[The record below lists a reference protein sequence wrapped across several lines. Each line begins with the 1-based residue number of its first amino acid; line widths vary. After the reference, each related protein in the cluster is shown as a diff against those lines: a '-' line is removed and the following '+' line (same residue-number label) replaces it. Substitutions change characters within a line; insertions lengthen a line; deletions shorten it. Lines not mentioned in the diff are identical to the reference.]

1 MKFCCIDDQ
10 VVIAG
15 NGNQDAQSWY
25 HSQEVNVMVDSAEL
39 ATEWVRALN
48 HNQNSGLYGE
58 VQEDGVWRD
67 KDGNVVMSSGGY
79 GMSTFV
85 SQWTHVLTL

>member
-1 MKFCCIDDQ
+1 
-10 VVIAG
+10 
-15 NGNQDAQSWY
+15 
-25 HSQEVNVMVDSAEL
+25 MVDSAKL
-39 ATEWVRALN
+39 AKEWVAALN

-79 GMSTFV
+79 GEF
-85 SQWTHVLTL
+85 LIAFCEA